1 MKKLFSFIAA
11 ASTLL
16 AALVASSAC
25 FFFMYQPEEPKS
37 YLPPIF
43 RVKRMRK

>member
-16 AALVASSAC
+16 AALGASSAC
-25 FFFMYQPEEPKS
+25 FFFMYRPEEPKS
-37 YLPPIF
+37 LSDEQ
-43 RVKRMRK
+43 